1 MATSTPQTQKQQQ
14 QGFVQGEKKD
24 TQIPVQQGMKEN
36 IPMQQQ
42 QGFKEQVPMQGQQQF
57 TQGRSAWDD
66 VHAELQRSRE
76 YIGDIPQE
84 GQMMNQGQFGGGQ
97 WGFGGYNP
105 FREIMRM
112 QRRLDNLMDQTF
124 ADFPISGFGNW
135 GNWGNLPMIG
145 QGTTG
150 TRGRGRG
157 QGTGQLTIARP
168 LADWHPV
175 CDVKENDKE
184 LIVHAELPG
193 VDKDKVKLDVSQNI
207 LTVSGERSNV
217 NRKENDRYHATERS
231 YGYFSRSIALPDGV
245 DPSTINATYK
255 DGVLEVVVP
264 KPTKAIT
271 GRTNIQIK

>member
-1 MATSTPQTQKQQQ
+1 MATGTPQTQQKMQQ

-24 TQIPVQQGMKEN
+24 TQIPVQGQQQGMKEN
-36 IPMQQQ
+36 IPMQGQQQGQQQ
-42 QGFKEQVPMQGQQQF
+42 QGFKEQGQQF
-57 TQGRSAWDD
+57 TQQGRSAWDD

-76 YIGDIPQE
+76 YIGDVPPE
-84 GQMMNQGQFGGGQ
+84 GQMSQSQFGGGQ
-97 WGFGGYNP
+97 WGYNP
-105 FREIMRM
+105 FRELMRM

-124 ADFPISGFGNW
+124 ADFPIPGFGNV
-135 GNWGNLPMIG
+135 GNLPMIG

-157 QGTGQLTIARP
+157 QGAGQLTIARP

-184 LIVHAELPG
+184 LTVHAELPG
-193 VDKDKVKLDVSQNI
+193 VEKDKVKLDINQNI
-207 LTVSGERSNV
+207 LTISGERNV
-217 NRKENDRYHATERS
+217 VGRKENDRYHATERT

-245 DPSTINATYK
+245 DPSTINATFK

-264 KPTKAIT
+264 KPTKAVS